1 MACKGRSRKAI
12 FLLKFPL
19 EPRAH
24 SCHAITPRPIRHW
37 SQLKPRGVA
46 QTRPQANWKHV
57 FSSFFTVREPPGSR
71 SFVGRDKEGVSYPHW
86 PLLRSTPPLT
96 PCYGPCPVV
105 LEVLECALELK
116 SLVFRCAET
125 AVTLPVGHAQFEV
138 SQRSCANIV
147 GAIDGSHVRI
157 KVPSESTADYFSRY
171 QQHEFYFILS

>member
-1 MACKGRSRKAI
+1 MSRDHPA
-12 FLLKFPL
+12 
-19 EPRAH
+19 ANQ
-24 SCHAITPRPIRHW
+24 T
-37 SQLKPRGVA
+37 LKPVEASWCGSNEA
-46 QTRPQANWKHV
+46 TGELKTS
-57 FSSFFTVREPPGSR
+57 FFFTVREPPGSR

-86 PLLRSTPPLT
+86 PLLRSTPPVT

-125 AVTLPVGHAQFEV
+125 AVTLPVVHAQFEV

-157 KVPSESTADYFSRY
+157 KVPSDSTDYFSRY